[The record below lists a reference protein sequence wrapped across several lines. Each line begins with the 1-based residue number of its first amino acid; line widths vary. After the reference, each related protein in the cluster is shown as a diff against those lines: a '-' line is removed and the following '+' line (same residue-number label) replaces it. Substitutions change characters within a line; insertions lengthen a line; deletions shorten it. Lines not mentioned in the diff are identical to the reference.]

1 LLIQVQKTKVDLELA
16 MAALDKLL
24 KSNELNFAFLALGP
38 SLFVVYLISTW
49 VKNIWQGKDTWSSKI
64 KGANVNMRES
74 LR

>member
-1 LLIQVQKTKVDLELA
+1 MLIQVQKTKVDLELA

-38 SLFVVYLISTW
+38 SLFVVYLFSTW
-49 VKNIWQGKDTWSSKI
+49 VKHIWRGKDTWFGKI
-64 KGANVNMRES
+64 KGSNVKMRES

>member
-1 LLIQVQKTKVDLELA
+1 VDLELA

-38 SLFVVYLISTW
+38 SLFIIYLFSTW
-49 VKNIWQGKDTWSSKI
+49 IQNILWNKDTWSGKI
-64 KGANVNMRES
+64 KRSNVNMRES